1 MTAPPSPPFI
11 PLPEGCVRARLQ
23 ARRQRFIIEAETDSG
38 PLRAHANNTGAM
50 LGLMRPGAEILLSP
64 AANPARKLPWTLEM
78 VRAHGFWVGV
88 NTLTPNRMLRL
99 AVTSGWLPGL
109 GGPRSFRAEA
119 AVGGSRLDGAAPAE
133 HGLPPAWLEAKNV
146 TLVEDERAAFP
157 DAATERGRKH
167 LRELT
172 NLARNGAKVGLFFLV
187 QRPDAR
193 CFGPADYIDAEYA
206 ELMARALDAGVLAW
220 AFQAELSEQGV
231 GLGPQLPLRMD

>member
-1 MTAPPSPPFI
+1 MTPPAAPPFL
-11 PLPEGCVRARLQ
+11 PLPGGCLSARLLR
-23 ARRQRFIIEAETDSG
+23 RRQRFIIEAEGPAG
-38 PLRAHANNTGAM
+38 PLRAHTNNTGAM
-50 LGLMRPGAEILLSP
+50 LGLMRPGAEVLLSP

-88 NTLTPNRMLRL
+88 NTQTPNRMLRL
-99 AVTSGWLPGL
+99 AVEAGALPGM

-119 AVGGSRLDGAAPAE
+119 RLGESRLDGFLPAE
-133 HGLPPAWLEAKNV
+133 RGLPEAWLEAKNV

-172 NLARNGAKVGLFFLV
+172 ALARQGVTVGLFFLV

-193 CFGPADYIDAEYA
+193 CFGPADYVDPEYA
-206 ELMARALDAGVLAW
+206 ELMAGALQAGVLAW
-220 AFQAELSEQGV
+220 AFEADLSEAGI
-231 GLGPQLPLRMD
+231 GLGRRLPLRLE